1 MYGSPISTTR
11 AMKNEK
17 DEKVVVF
24 FFLAALRS
32 QLTVIVL
39 VSYTDSSCSFFLVA
53 LRPQL
58 TVIVLVSSVTSLL
71 HISKVFFLI

>member
-17 DEKVVVF
+17 DEKVVVVF

-39 VSYTDSSCSFFLVA
+39 VS
-53 LRPQL
+53 
-58 TVIVLVSSVTSLL
+58 SVTSLL
-71 HISKVFFLI
+71 HFSKVFFLI